1 MQNRRDA
8 GEESD
13 EKKEGCRWEKEWG
26 VVRKSLE
33 REWGEMREREWRLES
48 GEWVVGETVRGIVGQ
63 VIMAY

>member
-1 MQNRRDA
+1 M
-8 GEESD
+8 
-13 EKKEGCRWEKEWG
+13 
-26 VVRKSLE
+26 RKSLE